1 MNIIEVLGQ
10 GGPSIWL
17 LVFLFVVLSFL
28 ALTTIIERIWFWS
41 KILTREREI
50 VGRVLES
57 ALRDWDAARDI
68 ARRSLDQPIGR
79 FLHAALELQNPEPEI
94 FQLALQASA
103 DEELAAMRR
112 GEKIL
117 EAVIAISPLLGLLGT
132 VLGLIRSLGSIRL
145 GDLGTTST
153 EGVTL
158 GISDALTSTAAG
170 LIIAILS
177 LAFYRL
183 FQGLVLGQVK
193 VFRQAGNELE
203 LLYRKDWAIRDHDAV
218 PGDRRLPSGPYGAK
232 TGSGRSSFPVSDD
245 TVSRSYS
252 QFAAGTTQL
261 DSKSTIEDVQ
271 QSPSSEGDDSSTQA
285 SLNDTT
291 STSLEQSD
299 DAPGQ
304 ETLED
309 DTDNNANTV
318 DSTSDSEGTSDP
330 STASVS
336 DSSEQG

>member
-1 MNIIEVLGQ
+1 MNVIEVLRN

-17 LVFLFVVLSFL
+17 LVFLFVLLSFL

-57 ALRDWDAARDI
+57 ARREWEAAREI

-79 FLHAALELQNPEPEI
+79 FLYAALELHNPEPEI

-158 GISDALTSTAAG
+158 GISDALGSTAAG

-177 LAFYRL
+177 LAFYRI
-183 FQGLVLGQVK
+183 FQSLVLSQVK
-193 VFRQAGNELE
+193 IFRQAGNELE
-203 LLYRKDWAIRDHDAV
+203 LLYRKDWAYQKQQEQAEAV
-218 PGDRRLPSGPYGAK
+218 SASASASASESVSVRMGDRP
-232 TGSGRSSFPVSDD
+232 F
-245 TVSRSYS
+245 
-252 QFAAGTTQL
+252 
-261 DSKSTIEDVQ
+261 
-271 QSPSSEGDDSSTQA
+271 SPSSMPTSPNSSGSNPPSSNPSGSNPSGSNSPGPTGFSSPFSA
-285 SLNDTT
+285 TPP
-291 STSLEQSD
+291 STSKS
-299 DAPGQ
+299 P
-304 ETLED
+304 
-309 DTDNNANTV
+309 
-318 DSTSDSEGTSDP
+318 DSTERDEHNAPDSTAEAP
-330 STASVS
+330 STDATVS
-336 DSSEQG
+336 PSPSSPDAEVQS